1 MMLYIIAS
9 SCIVQNTFFSTN
21 SFFRYTMPSMVL
33 ENGIALAKSVYTNI
47 KEAIKVNC
55 IPNDNPPKNGKIG
68 YSTNLHMNSFFACS
82 QD

>member
-1 MMLYIIAS
+1 
-9 SCIVQNTFFSTN
+9 
-21 SFFRYTMPSMVL
+21 MPSMVL